1 MKMNCLLFATL
12 LLLGACGER
21 TTPAPKIA
29 APQREAL
36 DKAKKL
42 DQTMQKEAEERQKKI
57 DEAGK

>member
-12 LLLGACGER
+12 LLLGACGDR
-21 TTPAPKIA
+21 STPPKIA

-42 DQTMQKEAEERQKKI
+42 DQTMQKKAEEEQKKI